1 MELCKE
7 CGIAP
12 VCGSID
18 LSFRLESSLQVND
31 AVLFVERTVT
41 VILNYLHHC
50 KKLIQRFSNDGNV
63 DHLRQK
69 KKMNERMM

>member
-1 MELCKE
+1 MLFKSKTVSRLTMKLCKE

-12 VCGSID
+12 VCGSRD

-41 VILNYLHHC
+41 VILN
-50 KKLIQRFSNDGNV
+50 
-63 DHLRQK
+63 
-69 KKMNERMM
+69 